1 MEANIEQIQM
11 FEDDICGSAKW
22 NGKDRFDQFVW
33 MLRGNAR
40 TQWKNLMKEG
50 SDLWDK
56 KDNTTNKFFRIA
68 VGEWIKL
75 MTDDGTTV
83 HTQLNHVRSLR
94 WATTLEK
101 GKYVDPKKYWERVEV
116 IYRLLEIY
124 GIKKPKNDDVLSD
137 EYFSL
142 PECLRDYFKDEVDG
156 TGADVFDTKNGGAS
170 AWDVKELFNSV
181 RKWWKKGNNNVPD
194 GDANNNYG
202 GNNNCGNNINNG
214 GNNDDSNK
222 EDNSSDNES
231 VDSAGDNSPADDD
244 DSNNCRGGKR
254 KRGGGNDNDRRS
266 NGFDRN
272 QRPRGGYNEQQCPL
286 HGGHKWGN
294 CRLNYN
300 NADIFVLSQ
309 AQNWYKRNQ
318 NRRSELGWWFA
329 AIDRKFGN
337 NNNSGGNTQQFYGGP
352 PQQHGGYQSYHASF
366 YQQPPPWTTPSLNQ
380 PQQPSSY
387 ASLPHS
393 SEPIT
398 RTQTYNPQTGQW
410 I

>member
-94 WATTLEK
+94 WATTFEK

-156 TGADVFDTKNGGAS
+156 TGADVFDTKNGGTG
-170 AWDVKELFNSV
+170 AWDVKELFTSI

-194 GDANNNYG
+194 GVVNYNNGY
-202 GNNNCGNNINNG
+202 NNG
-214 GNNDDSNK
+214 GNNN
-222 EDNSSDNES
+222 
-231 VDSAGDNSPADDD
+231 GG
-244 DSNNCRGGKR
+244 NNNGGNNNNNGTNGRGNNGGGNNNRRGGKR
-254 KRGGGNDNDRRS
+254 KRGGGDNNDRRG
-266 NGFDRN
+266 NGADRN
-272 QRPRGGYNEQQCPL
+272 QRPRGDYNEQQCPL

-300 NADIFVLSQ
+300 NKEVFNLTQ
-309 AQNWYKRNQ
+309 AQNWFKRNQ
-318 NRRSELGWWFA
+318 NRRGEFGWWFA
-329 AIDRKFGN
+329 AMDRKFGN
-337 NNNSGGNTQQFYGGP
+337 NNNTGGSNQQFYGGP
-352 PQQHGGYQSYHASF
+352 PQQYGGHQNASF
-366 YQQPPPWTTPSLNQ
+366 YLQPPPGNPPSFNQ
-380 PQQPSSY
+380 LPPPPPPPQRPPHQPSSY
-387 ASLPHS
+387 ASLSHS
-393 SEPIT
+393 SETPS
-398 RTQTYNPQTGQW
+398 RTYNPQYGQW
-410 I
+410 M